1 MDFSCSIGE
10 YDFASVIS
18 VISNQVYRSTREWAE
33 IDVYALVMAMLVG
46 MSSGCGH
53 SKSAA
58 PIDPNDSA
66 AMRTAMDAVET
77 SLGSARFDEALR
89 IAVRLTEVAP
99 KNGDV
104 FELLGRAEIAAGLA
118 ATNPAKQKAM
128 RVAAATA
135 YSRAVELS
143 PPSAGLLNAAGVAA
157 QSSGDPTAAVGFFAR
172 AAKLDPSNPQHPLFA
187 GLALLQTGHIEEARI
202 SLEIART
209 LDPKSPWPVSALS
222 GIALTS
228 GDAQTALALAREARV
243 LDPRNDELRVPEAK
257 ALRKLGRHQ
266 EVLTLLLALPQ
277 QARMTE
283 AITWEISSAHESL
296 GDRPAAAQV
305 WAKWAEIS
313 GTPEAAADAVRRWTE
328 AGDPI
333 QAATWRQVAR
343 QRGWRGE

>member
-1 MDFSCSIGE
+1 
-10 YDFASVIS
+10 
-18 VISNQVYRSTREWAE
+18 
-33 IDVYALVMAMLVG
+33 
-46 MSSGCGH
+46 
-53 SKSAA
+53 
-58 PIDPNDSA
+58 
-66 AMRTAMDAVET
+66 MRTAMDAVET
-77 SLGSARFDEALR
+77 SLRSARFDEALR

-118 ATNPAKQKAM
+118 ATNPARQKAM

-157 QSSGDPTAAVGFFAR
+157 QSSGDPAAAVGFFAR

-313 GTPEAAADAVRRWTE
+313 GTSEAAADAVRRWTE

>member
-1 MDFSCSIGE
+1 MDVS
-10 YDFASVIS
+10 
-18 VISNQVYRSTREWAE
+18 
-33 IDVYALVMAMLVG
+33 ALLMAMLLG
-46 MSSGCGH
+46 ICAGCDQ
-53 SKSAA
+53 SKNAA
-58 PIDPNDSA
+58 PIDPNNPA

-77 SLGSARFDEALR
+77 SLRSARFDEALR
-89 IAVRLTEVAP
+89 IARRLTEVAP
-99 KNGDV
+99 KNGDA
-104 FELLGRAEIAAGLA
+104 FELLGRAAIAAGLA
-118 ATNPAKQKAM
+118 SANPATQQAM
-128 RVAAATA
+128 RVAAAVA

-157 QSSGDPTAAVGFFAR
+157 QSSGDPTSAIEFFAR

-187 GLALLQTGHIEEARI
+187 GLALLQTGRTEEARI
-202 SLEIART
+202 ALDIART
-209 LDPKSPWPVSALS
+209 MDPKSPWPVSALS

-228 GDAQTALALAREARV
+228 GDAQTALVLAREARV

-257 ALRKLGRHQ
+257 ALRKLARHQ
-266 EVLTLLLALPQ
+266 EVLTLLLALPA

-296 GDRPAAAQV
+296 GDRPAAAQA

-313 GTPEAAADAVRRWTE
+313 GSAEAAADAARRWTE

>member
-18 VISNQVYRSTREWAE
+18 VISNQVYRSTREWAK
-33 IDVYALVMAMLVG
+33 IDVYALVMAMLIG

-53 SKSAA
+53 SNSAA

-77 SLGSARFDEALR
+77 SLRSARFDEALR

-118 ATNPAKQKAM
+118 ATNPARQKAM

-157 QSSGDPTAAVGFFAR
+157 QSSGDPAAAVGFFAR

-228 GDAQTALALAREARV
+228 GDAQTALA
-243 LDPRNDELRVPEAK
+243 
-257 ALRKLGRHQ
+257 
-266 EVLTLLLALPQ
+266 
-277 QARMTE
+277 
-283 AITWEISSAHESL
+283 
-296 GDRPAAAQV
+296 
-305 WAKWAEIS
+305 
-313 GTPEAAADAVRRWTE
+313 
-328 AGDPI
+328 
-333 QAATWRQVAR
+333 
-343 QRGWRGE
+343 